1 MRWAVARFSLRDWAS
16 VLHLLGVGSLVFAF
30 SERVARAEPPLCG
43 QTDQT
48 WVNVKFL
55 GRGWTKKLSDA
66 VMAELKTDLAGNG
79 IAACAE
85 VPSALLPPVAV
96 VEIVADDPNSVLI
109 SIQVRDKV
117 TAKQVGRDTDLG
129 ALPADGRPLAVAAAA
144 DELLRV
150 TWAELALR
158 SAHLPAMEPP
168 EAVLRAARTT
178 LPIAPSSTDR
188 LELGARMSVTHF
200 GGGQTQLGP
209 DGFVRAA
216 ITSRFGTELALG
228 GRSALSV
235 KAPHGTIRSH
245 ALVGSLGMVGTLF
258 RSAPLRVD
266 IGAGFRAESVS
277 FEADPVPNVQGSSAS
292 AMTVSAYGAAG
303 ISVRIVSGLHF
314 NAGLGMG
321 APLRSASATDD
332 GSVVSGVSGVELF
345 GNAGLS
351 LSL

>member
-1 MRWAVARFSLRDWAS
+1 MVLAFAEGVA
-16 VLHLLGVGSLVFAF
+16 H
-30 SERVARAEPPLCG
+30 AEPPQCG

-48 WVNVKFL
+48 WVNVKFV
-55 GRGWTKKLSDA
+55 GRGWSKKLTDA
-66 VMAELKTDLAGNG
+66 VTAELKTDLAGNG
-79 IAACAE
+79 IAVCVE
-85 VPSALLPPVAV
+85 VASAILPPVAV

-158 SAHLPAMEPP
+158 SAHAPAIEPP
-168 EAVLRAARTT
+168 EAVLRAARET
-178 LPIAPSSTDR
+178 LPVAPSTAADR
-188 LELGARMSVTHF
+188 LEIGARMSVAHF

-216 ITSRFGTELALG
+216 ITSRLGTEIALG
-228 GRSALSV
+228 GRTALAV

-245 ALVGSLGMVGTLF
+245 ALVGSLGVIGTLY
-258 RSAPLRVD
+258 RSAPLRLE
-266 IGAGFRAESVS
+266 IGAGFRGESVS
-277 FEADPVPNVQGSSAS
+277 FEADPVPAAEGTSVS
-292 AMTVSAYGAAG
+292 AMTVSAYAAAGAA
-303 ISVRIVSGLHF
+303 VRIVSGLRLS
-314 NAGLGMG
+314 AGLGVG

-332 GSVVSGVSGVELF
+332 GAVVSGVTGVELL
-345 GNAGLS
+345 GNMGLS

>member
-1 MRWAVARFSLRDWAS
+1 MRWHVGA
-16 VLHLLGVGSLVFAF
+16 LLAAFAL
-30 SERVARAEPPLCG
+30 SGQVARAEPPPCG

-66 VMAELKTDLAGNG
+66 VMAELKADLLGNG

-85 VPSALLPPVAV
+85 VASAILPPVAV

-168 EAVLRAARTT
+168 EAVLRAARDT
-178 LPIAPSSTDR
+178 LPIAPSNTDH
-188 LELGARMSVTHF
+188 LELGARMNVAHF
-200 GGGQTQLGP
+200 GGGQIQLGP

-216 ITSRFGTELALG
+216 ITPRFGTEIAVG
-228 GRSALSV
+228 ARSALAA
-235 KAPHGTIRSH
+235 KAPHGTIHSH
-245 ALVGSLGMVGTLF
+245 ALLGLLGVVGTAF
-258 RSAPLRVD
+258 RSPWLRMD
-266 IGAGFRAESVS
+266 LGAGFRAASVS
-277 FEADPVPNVQGSSAS
+277 FEADPGPTAQGSSAS
-292 AMTVSAYGAAG
+292 AMTVSAYASAGA
-303 ISVRIVSGLHF
+303 SLRIVSGLRF
-314 NAGLGMG
+314 SLTLGVG

-332 GSVVSGVSGVELF
+332 GSVISGVNGVELF
-345 GNAGLS
+345 GNTGLS